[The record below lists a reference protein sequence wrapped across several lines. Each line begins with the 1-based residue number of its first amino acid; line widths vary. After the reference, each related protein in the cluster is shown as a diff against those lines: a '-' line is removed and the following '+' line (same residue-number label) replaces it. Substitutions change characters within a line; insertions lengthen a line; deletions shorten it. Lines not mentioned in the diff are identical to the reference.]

1 MYLMLEVFLPVLTS
15 CNKKFWIKLCV
26 HKNFNLHF
34 TDQMGSIGAAIPAH
48 RLSHQQILGHTRI
61 LCLALAES
69 KIQGIRGLMRDKK
82 YSKDLI
88 FTLKHLVAFLVMTL
102 VSELACL
109 RLVSV
114 LLLIILIALSF
125 YILFDALRRCQDIE
139 SKLTHE
145 IAEMSL
151 LTDDDSSSETED

>member
-1 MYLMLEVFLPVLTS
+1 MKIEVFMHTQ
-15 CNKKFWIKLCV
+15 FIQ
-26 HKNFNLHF
+26 NFNLHF

-69 KIQGIRGLMRDKK
+69 KIQGIRGLMREKK

-88 FTLKHLVAFLVMTL
+88 FTLKHLVVILAMTL

-139 SKLTHE
+139 SRLTHE
-145 IAEMSL
+145 IAEMSI
-151 LTDDDSSSETED
+151 LTEDEDDSDRED

>member
-1 MYLMLEVFLPVLTS
+1 
-15 CNKKFWIKLCV
+15 
-26 HKNFNLHF
+26 
-34 TDQMGSIGAAIPAH
+34 MGSIGAAIPAH

-88 FTLKHLVAFLVMTL
+88 FTLKHLVVLLAMTL

-151 LTDDDSSSETED
+151 LTEDDSGSETED